1 VITQT
6 VLSLVLVA
14 ASAAHAAAPAAPN
27 AAAKPAPAATAT
39 AKTPSGKP
47 AAPEPKTEMRVVEP
61 VSYDQLKDKVGREV
75 VVITTLGTHRR
86 GTLLKIS
93 NAAVIVKLDP
103 KAGGIEL
110 DIPRDT
116 VRSVELISVP
126 VAVPEAEAQTG
137 GDSAKKK

>member
-1 VITQT
+1 MKTF
-6 VLSLVLVA
+6 LSLVLLA
-14 ASAAHAAAPAAPN
+14 ASAAHAATPAAP
-27 AAAKPAPAATAT
+27 AKPVATKPTTAT
-39 AKTPSGKP
+39 KP

-61 VSYDQLKDKVGREV
+61 VSYDQLKGKVGREV

-93 NAAVIVKLDP
+93 NAAVIVKLDA

-126 VAVPEAEAQTG
+126 VAVPETG
-137 GDSAKKK
+137 GESAKKN

>member
-1 VITQT
+1 MKLFIGLLLG
-6 VLSLVLVA
+6 LSFAV
-14 ASAAHAAAPAAPN
+14 SAAPPATKA
-27 AAAKPAPAATAT
+27 AAAKPAA
-39 AKTPSGKP
+39 SKP
-47 AAPEPKTEMRVVEP
+47 AAPEPKTETRVVEP

-86 GTLLKIS
+86 GTLMKIS
-93 NAAVIVKLDP
+93 NSAVIVKLDP

-126 VAVPEAEAQTG
+126 VAVPEAETQTQTG
-137 GDSAKKK
+137 AGSAKKN

>member
-1 VITQT
+1 MKTF
-6 VLSLVLVA
+6 LSLVLLA
-14 ASAAHAAAPAAPN
+14 ASAAHAATPAAPAKPVAS
-27 AAAKPAPAATAT
+27 AAATKPTTAP
-39 AKTPSGKP
+39 KP

-61 VSYDQLKDKVGREV
+61 VSYDQLKGKVGREV

-93 NAAVIVKLDP
+93 NAAVIVKLDA

-126 VAVPEAEAQTG
+126 VAVPETG
-137 GDSAKKK
+137 GESAKKN